1 MHSYSYISEIIIE
14 ITAIYLLSGPLCINE
29 YLIGCLYERAHF
41 PNYNGWFSEALGFG
55 HPSGALEDG
64 ARG

>member
-14 ITAIYLLSGPLCINE
+14 ITVIYLLSGPLCINE

-41 PNYNGWFSEALGFG
+41 PNYNVQCYKEYMNYNPLV
-55 HPSGALEDG
+55 
-64 ARG
+64 RN